1 MKKLLT
7 LLIISTGLAFS
18 LSAQAMTAKVI
29 SITGKVEVLKGESWK
44 ALAEGETLSRG
55 DIISTGFNSQAVLSI
70 KESVVTLGA
79 LTRMTVEKLAE
90 NEVKEQT
97 SLFIDTGKLTANV
110 KHSENKRMDFKIRS
124 PVSTASVRGTIPTIY
139 AATGLVE
146 SDEGMVATTKSTS
159 TTAEVAPDDTV
170 TASLPLKRATSIFS
184 STASVS
190 GESGGVPVYEG
201 QSTETDE
208 FSGRVVSTQV
218 SMVTNNTS
226 VGGYTAATGD
236 SVSENG
242 LAALS
247 AATGTTTSDSGKDQA
262 QTANLNISISF
273 PKSGQ

>member
-124 PVSTASVRGTIPTIY
+124 PV
-139 AATGLVE
+139 
-146 SDEGMVATTKSTS
+146 
-159 TTAEVAPDDTV
+159 
-170 TASLPLKRATSIFS
+170 LPLLFEVQFQRFM
-184 STASVS
+184 
-190 GESGGVPVYEG
+190 P
-201 QSTETDE
+201 Q
-208 FSGRVVSTQV
+208 QV
-218 SMVTNNTS
+218 
-226 VGGYTAATGD
+226 
-236 SVSENG
+236 
-242 LAALS
+242 L
-247 AATGTTTSDSGKDQA
+247 
-262 QTANLNISISF
+262 
-273 PKSGQ
+273 